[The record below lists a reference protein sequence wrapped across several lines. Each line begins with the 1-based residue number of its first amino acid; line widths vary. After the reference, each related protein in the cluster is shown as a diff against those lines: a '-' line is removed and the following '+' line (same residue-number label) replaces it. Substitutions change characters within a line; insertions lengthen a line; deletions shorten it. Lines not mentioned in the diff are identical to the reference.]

1 MERSVANYLRSRG
14 EVMMPV
20 RLVKCGWCPRDCYP
34 NELRYSKKLD
44 CMVCP
49 DCDCDNDI
57 TLGEIEERKRKKARD
72 TAWQDVCGMVK

>member
-1 MERSVANYLRSRG
+1 
-14 EVMMPV
+14 MPV
-20 RLVKCGWCPRDCYP
+20 QLVKCEWCGNDRYP

-57 TLGEIEERKRKKARD
+57 TLGEIEERKRQQAKES
-72 TAWQDVCGMVK
+72 AWNEGCGGVK

>member
-1 MERSVANYLRSRG
+1 
-14 EVMMPV
+14 MPV
-20 RLVKCGWCPRDCYP
+20 QLVKCGWCPRDCYP

-57 TLGEIEERKRKKARD
+57 TLGEIEERKRQQAKSK
-72 TAWQDVCGMVK
+72 AWQAGRGWCV